1 MAIYRTLQPQRLN
14 QPNGMIP
21 LPDKEEFRNLYEN
34 QNKSRQELAL
44 YYKVHKGT
52 IDNWCKK
59 FGVRKTKQQQ
69 VDLALRNTSK
79 ENKREGQYNEKLFQR
94 YPHLKTVDGV
104 FYIIKVYNDT
114 ETFYK
119 YGITRTTVKG
129 RYTGRFRQYKY
140 DIILE
145 KRMCLYDAFVLEQE
159 YKQSHRHLRYEPLH
173 KFGGHTEC
181 YISHPPAAEHANV
194 CVPSTLS
201 SNSCKV
207 SQSRCVGIEGNIAS
221 YKSFDIDS

>member
-69 VDLALRNTSK
+69 VDLALRNTPK
-79 ENKREGQYNEKLFQR
+79 FTKRNGKYSESIFRQK
-94 YPHLKTVDGV
+94 PHLKSQDAI
-104 FYIIKVYNDT
+104 FYIIRVYNDT
-114 ETFYK
+114 ESFYK
-119 YGITRTTVKG
+119 FGITIHDAKT
-129 RYTGRFRQYKY
+129 RYKGRFRQYKY
-140 DIILE
+140 EIVEE
-145 KRMCLYDAFVLEQE
+145 KKMCLYDAFLLESSCVD
-159 YKQSHRHLRYEPLH
+159 YKNTHRHISYEPLH
-173 KFGGHTEC
+173 YFEGHTEC
-181 YISHPPAAEHANV
+181 VISH
-194 CVPSTLS
+194 TLLPHYTP
-201 SNSCKV
+201 NFGLPLFRP
-207 SQSRCVGIEGNIAS
+207 QTQPDYPNQEILE
-221 YKSFDIDS
+221 